1 MRQTLFSGFNPTVMA
16 AALALALTGSTAM
29 AQAAKVAEPGL
40 VAYEVR
46 DYAIDK
52 SLTGKPGDAAQGRKW
67 ATTGGQGNCVIC
79 HKMPIPEVA
88 FRIGNVGPDLSDV
101 GSRLTPAEIRMRIVN
116 PKLLNEE
123 TIMPAYYKVSGFHR
137 VEKRFEG
144 KPMLTA
150 EQVEDLVAYLST
162 LK

>member
-1 MRQTLFSGFNPTVMA
+1 MRQVRLSSAMA
-16 AALALALTGSTAM
+16 VITAALIGQAAQAPSALA
-29 AQAAKVAEPGL
+29 QDAKVSEPGL
-40 VAYEVR
+40 VAYEIK
-46 DYAIDK
+46 DYAIEK
-52 SLTGKPGDAAQGRKW
+52 SLTGKPGDPAQGRRW
-67 ATTGGQGNCVIC
+67 AITGGQGNCVIC
-79 HKMPIPEVA
+79 HKLPIPEVA
-88 FRIGNVGPDLSDV
+88 FRIGNVGPDLTEV
-101 GSRLTPAEIRMRIVN
+101 ASRLSPAEIRMRIVN

-123 TIMPAYYKVSGFHR
+123 TIMPSYYRVSGLHR